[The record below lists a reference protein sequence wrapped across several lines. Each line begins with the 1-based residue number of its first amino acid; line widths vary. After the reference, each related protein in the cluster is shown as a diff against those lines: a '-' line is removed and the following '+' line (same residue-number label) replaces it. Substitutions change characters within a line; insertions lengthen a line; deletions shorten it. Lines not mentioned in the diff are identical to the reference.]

1 MKNYTFNFEIQTL
14 MEQFVAAFNDVI
26 VKRYDNTKTLIN
38 PLSGNK
44 VLYVYAPKQRVF
56 NALNNPAPG
65 GLTVPV
71 ISVSIASI
79 SRDNQ
84 RVFNKNEGFNINYDP
99 KINSEKLFKKIP
111 QPVPINIGVNMTIV
125 TKYQNDMEQIIS
137 NFVPYC
143 DPYIVISWKL
153 PSLTAS
159 RIPYEIRSEV
169 LWSGNLNMQYPI
181 ELGPTQPF
189 RVTADTS
196 FTIKGW
202 LFKKMDEYYKKIYTI
217 NSDFHDMS
225 CLENAEYSNILQ
237 DIDELY
243 QEDDCGCPC
252 PPTPPLP
259 PTPPTPPTSSPTYSL
274 MAYGVTNVVN
284 PGGSVSVT
292 ATEGGSISVVLNT
305 TNVSTGTNIPY
316 TVTGIT
322 ANDLSS
328 GSLTG
333 NFTITNNSGN
343 VFFSFSSDALSESE
357 TFTITLDG
365 LGVSLAIN
373 ILDYTSPPPSP
384 ITRPLFDRSSFS
396 TVPNPYRIYLN
407 DACFRFETYI
417 KMNDSVWDLIKTLKP
432 SWNGIPLNNYQEV
445 NYGVGDPKNNVLAE
459 CGPSQYLDIQPGPNG
474 LKFQSTG
481 FNLKI
486 NKFWESNI
494 PSGASSPYTGD
505 DWRNILAHEIGHGLG
520 IGAFWDSFYAAEGA
534 KPPTN
539 SFLDGSFYVNA
550 QLGYNQITTGTYSKI
565 PLESGGGIGTG
576 DGHWEDNFRNGSAI
590 GANGISYPGIEN
602 ELMVGYYNKG
612 MISKLSKLTIGALK
626 DFGYEEVNP
635 GASEG
640 TPVVV
645 NSLVSKLNNN
655 KQDTCVIKL
664 NCDCSSHFSN
674 MECLST
680 VYLPLSTFNN

>member
-14 MEQFVAAFNDVI
+14 MEQFVAAFNDVV
-26 VKRYDNTKTLIN
+26 VKRYDNTKNIIN

-202 LFKKMDEYYKKIYTI
+202 IFKKMDEYYKKIYTI

-243 QEDDCGCPC
+243 QEDDCGCAC
-252 PPTPPLP
+252 PPITSIPVLP
-259 PTPPTPPTSSPTYSL
+259 PTPPPPT
-274 MAYGVTNVVN
+274 
-284 PGGSVSVT
+284 
-292 ATEGGSISVVLNT
+292 
-305 TNVSTGTNIPY
+305 
-316 TVTGIT
+316 
-322 ANDLSS
+322 
-328 GSLTG
+328 
-333 NFTITNNSGN
+333 
-343 VFFSFSSDALSESE
+343 
-357 TFTITLDG
+357 
-365 LGVSLAIN
+365 
-373 ILDYTSPPPSP
+373 PPSP
-384 ITRPLFDRSSFS
+384 TTRPLFDRSSFS
-396 TVPNPYRIYLN
+396 VVPNPYRIYLN
-407 DACFRFETYI
+407 DACFRFERYI

-432 SWNGIPLNNYQEV
+432 SWNGIPLTNYEEV
-445 NYGVGDPKNNVLAE
+445 NYGVGDPKNDVLAE
-459 CGPSQYLDIQPGPNG
+459 CGPSQYLDIQAGPSG
-474 LKFQSTG
+474 LNFQSTG

-505 DWRNILAHEIGHGLG
+505 DWRNILAHELGHGLG

-539 SFLDGSFYVNA
+539 SFLDGSWYANA
-550 QLGYNQITTGTYSKI
+550 QLGYNNITGGTYSKI
-565 PLESGGGIGTG
+565 PLESGGGVGTG
-576 DGHWEDNFRNGSAI
+576 DGHWENNFRNGSAI

-635 GASEG
+635 GTSEG

-645 NSLVSKLNNN
+645 NSLVSKLINN

-680 VYLPLSTFNN
+680 VYLPLSTFKN